1 VTLTDAQGYAVPLRA
16 VAGGCSVNSFTD
28 VAPLA
33 CRQVWT
39 YPPQRRGT
47 RLTLTIRS
55 FTATPSAGVAQV
67 VGAGP
72 WRLSVVVP

>member
-1 VTLTDAQGYAVPLRA
+1 LP
-16 VAGGCSVNSFTD
+16 D

-39 YPPQRRGT
+39 YPPQRRGA

-55 FTATPSAGVAQV
+55 FAPTLNGALSNAVR
-67 VGAGP
+67 AGP